1 MNIVK
6 WCLAIFTP
14 AMFKTR
20 NTGTGNGM
28 QRTWGIG
35 GGGGVGRWKGDVIFC
50 VYSQTFLGMSTNSP
64 GNPQTSRVMSPNI
77 PGNIAKHSRECSQTL
92 R

>member
-35 GGGGVGRWKGDVIFC
+35 GGGEVEGGCYI
-50 VYSQTFLGMSTNSP
+50 
-64 GNPQTSRVMSPNI
+64 
-77 PGNIAKHSRECSQTL
+77 L
-92 R
+92 RI

>member
-35 GGGGVGRWKGDVIFC
+35 GGGWGGGR
-50 VYSQTFLGMSTNSP
+50 GMLYFAY
-64 GNPQTSRVMSPNI
+64 
-77 PGNIAKHSRECSQTL
+77 IAKHSWECPQTVRGIL
-92 R
+92 KHPE

>member
-35 GGGGVGRWKGDVIFC
+35 GGGGWGGEVEGGCYI
-50 VYSQTFLGMSTNSP
+50 
-64 GNPQTSRVMSPNI
+64 
-77 PGNIAKHSRECSQTL
+77 L
-92 R
+92 RI